1 MESSMQFKLLFVA
14 LFMLGALAAGPV
26 AAQAGH
32 DHHGAKAATGTAVSS
47 ELYAG
52 EVRRISKDTGKVTL
66 VHGPLK
72 AFDMPPMT
80 MAFAVKDAAML
91 DRVKAGDKVQFAL
104 ERRGNDLIVTRIEAV
119 K

>member
-1 MESSMQFKLLFVA
+1 MGFKLLFVA
-14 LFMLGALAAGPV
+14 VFTLGALAATPA

-32 DHHGAKAATGTAVSS
+32 DHHGAKAVPGPAASG

-52 EVRRISKDTGKVTL
+52 EVRRISKDTSKVTL

-80 MAFAVKDAAML
+80 MAFAVKDTAML

>member
-1 MESSMQFKLLFVA
+1 MRYTLLLSTVAAVA
-14 LFMLGALAAGPV
+14 LLSAGPV

-32 DHHGAKAATGTAVSS
+32 DHHGAAPTTRAATS

-52 EVRRISKDTGKVTL
+52 EVKRVSKDTRKVTL
-66 VHGPLK
+66 AHGPLK
-72 AFDMPPMT
+72 GFDMPPMT

-104 ERRGNDLIVTRIEAV
+104 ERQGNDLIVSRIEAV

>member
-1 MESSMQFKLLFVA
+1 MQQTLVLSAIAALTLLV
-14 LFMLGALAAGPV
+14 AGPV

-32 DHHGAKAATGTAVSS
+32 DHHGAAAAPRAAAS

-52 EVRRISKDTGKVTL
+52 EVKRVSKDARKVTL
-66 VHGPLK
+66 AHGPLK

-104 ERRGNDLIVTRIEAV
+104 ERQGNDLIVSRIEAV

>member
-1 MESSMQFKLLFVA
+1 MESSMGFKLLSAA
-14 LFMLGALAAGPV
+14 LLTLGALAAGPV
-26 AAQAGH
+26 VAQTGH
-32 DHHGAKAATGTAVSS
+32 DHHGAKAAPGPTASS

-80 MAFAVKDAAML
+80 MAFAVNDTAML
-91 DRVKAGDKVQFAL
+91 ERVKAGDKVRFAL

-119 K
+119 E